1 MFCVQ
6 RGANVA
12 LLATS
17 WNPNP
22 SLPGTIGEAWERC
35 RAVRHDEDCVIG
47 VRCDITNGGEVDYA
61 LNQITKKWGRIVS
74 FFQLSYVLYGQLVF
88 YFSGCRD
95 KQRFD
100 ALA

>member
-1 MFCVQ
+1 MNDVYLYSQPLEPSTTSWFVKKS
-6 RGANVA
+6 RVA

-74 FFQLSYVLYGQLVF
+74 FFQLSYCTGN
-88 YFSGCRD
+88 
-95 KQRFD
+95 
-100 ALA
+100 